1 MRGFF
6 ISRLL
11 QLFVTM
17 FIVSVVVFFIL
28 RLSGDPILVV
38 APDFFS
44 EEQIEQMRKFWGFDR
59 PLGEQYFTFVTKA
72 ITGDFGKSYLAKR
85 PAMELIIER
94 LGYTWILAA
103 AASASIGLTIAI
115 PLGILSALKRNS
127 FAGLNHHFA
136 VVPGHSHAQLL
147 ARPHADYRLFSLIW
161 VMLPALRRPGTKA
174 IIMPAVT
181 LGVGMAARL
190 SRMTRSAMLE
200 VLNQDYV
207 RTAHSKGLMHKTVV
221 MRHALRNALIPI
233 VTVFGLQ
240 LGWLLGGSVVVE
252 SVFSWPGLGR
262 LMIDS
267 ISVRDNTVVQAGLLL
282 FFSLVFYSDQL
293 RRLMFSISCST
304 RESNSNSYDDGYHS
318 CDAQAQHWPNC
329 RHARPPQR
337 APCSLLSILL
347 KSPVGVAGSL
357 IVTVCRAIGFI
368 RTVDFAARSFEPESC
383 ALSLQTTRFC

>member
-6 ISRLL
+6 ISRLV
-11 QLFVTM
+11 QLVVTM
-17 FIVSVVVFFIL
+17 FIVSLVVFFIL

-59 PLGEQYFTFVTKA
+59 PLPEQFVTFLSKA
-72 ITGDFGKSYLAKR
+72 VTGDFGKSYLAKR
-85 PAMELIIER
+85 PAMELVIER
-94 LGYTWILAA
+94 LGYTWMLA
-103 AASASIGLTIAI
+103 AASATIGLTIAI

-127 FAGLNHHFA
+127 LIDLVITSLSSLGTAMPSFWLGLM
-136 VVPGHSHAQLL
+136 LIII
-147 ARPHADYRLFSLIW
+147 FSVYLR
-161 VMLPALRRPGTKA
+161 MLPAFGALEPKA
-174 IIMPAVT
+174 IIMPAAT

-207 RTAHSKGLMHKTVV
+207 RTANSKGLKRNTVV
-221 MRHALRNALIPI
+221 LRHALRNALIPI

-267 ISVRDNTVVQAGLLL
+267 ISVRDNTVVQAGLLW
-282 FFSLVFYSDQL
+282 F
-293 RRLMFSISCST
+293 
-304 RESNSNSYDDGYHS
+304 
-318 CDAQAQHWPNC
+318 
-329 RHARPPQR
+329 
-337 APCSLLSILL
+337 
-347 KSPVGVAGSL
+347 
-357 IVTVCRAIGFI
+357 
-368 RTVDFAARSFEPESC
+368 
-383 ALSLQTTRFC
+383 ALSFILINYVIDVLYIILDPRIKFQ

>member
-6 ISRLL
+6 ISRMA
-11 QLFVTM
+11 QLIVTM

-59 PLGEQYFTFVTKA
+59 PLGEQYLTFIRKA
-72 ITGDFGKSYLAKR
+72 ITGNFGTSYLAKR
-85 PAMELIIER
+85 PAMELVFER
-94 LGYTWILAA
+94 LGYSWLLA
-103 AASASIGLTIAI
+103 AASAAIGLTVAV

-127 FAGLNHHFA
+127 LLDLIITALSSLGTAMPSFWLGLM
-136 VVPGHSHAQLL
+136 LIII
-147 ARPHADYRLFSLIW
+147 FSVHLRI
-161 VMLPALRRPGTKA
+161 LPAFGALEAKA
-174 IIMPAVT
+174 IILPSAT

-207 RTAHSKGLMHKTVV
+207 RTAKSKGLQGKTVIL
-221 MRHALRNALIPI
+221 RHALRNALIPI

-267 ISVRDNTVVQAGLLL
+267 ISVRDNTVVQAGLL
-282 FFSLVFYSDQL
+282 FFALTF
-293 RRLMFSISCST
+293 
-304 RESNSNSYDDGYHS
+304 
-318 CDAQAQHWPNC
+318 
-329 RHARPPQR
+329 
-337 APCSLLSILL
+337 IL
-347 KSPVGVAGSL
+347 
-357 IVTVCRAIGFI
+357 INYAIDVIYIILDPRIKF
-368 RTVDFAARSFEPESC
+368 
-383 ALSLQTTRFC
+383 Q

>member
-1 MRGFF
+1 MRGF
-6 ISRLL
+6 IVSRLV

-17 FIVSVVVFFIL
+17 YIVSIVVFLIL

-59 PLGEQYFTFVTKA
+59 PLGEQYLTFLRKA
-72 ITGDFGKSYLAKR
+72 VTGDFGISYLAKR
-85 PAMELIIER
+85 PAMELVFER
-94 LGYTWILAA
+94 LGYSWMLAA
-103 AASASIGLTIAI
+103 AAAAIGLTVAV

-127 FAGLNHHFA
+127 FLDLLITMMSSLGTAMPSFWLGLMLIIIFSVHLR
-136 VVPGHSHAQLL
+136 LL
-147 ARPHADYRLFSLIW
+147 PVFG
-161 VMLPALRRPGTKA
+161 ALEPKA
-174 IIMPAVT
+174 IIMPSVT

-207 RTAHSKGLMHKTVV
+207 RTARSKGLMQKTVV
-221 MRHALRNALIPI
+221 LRHALRNALIPI

-267 ISVRDNTVVQAGLLL
+267 ISVRDNTVVQAGLIW
-282 FFSLVFYSDQL
+282 F
-293 RRLMFSISCST
+293 
-304 RESNSNSYDDGYHS
+304 
-318 CDAQAQHWPNC
+318 A
-329 RHARPPQR
+329 
-337 APCSLLSILL
+337 LSFILINYAIDVIYILL
-347 KSPVGVAGSL
+347 DP
-357 IVTVCRAIGFI
+357 RI
-368 RTVDFAARSFEPESC
+368 RI
-383 ALSLQTTRFC
+383 Q

>member
-6 ISRLL
+6 ISRLI
-11 QLFVTM
+11 QLVVTM

-44 EEQIEQMRKFWGFDR
+44 EEQINQMRKFWGFDR
-59 PLGEQYFTFVTKA
+59 PLGEQYLTFVSKA

-85 PAMELIIER
+85 PAMELVFER
-94 LGYTWILAA
+94 LGYSWMLA
-103 AASASIGLTIAI
+103 AASAAIGLTIAV
-115 PLGILSALKRNS
+115 PLGILSALRRNS
-127 FAGLNHHFA
+127 FVDLVITSLSSLGTAMPSFWLGLM
-136 VVPGHSHAQLL
+136 LIII
-147 ARPHADYRLFSLIW
+147 FSVHLR
-161 VMLPALRRPGTKA
+161 MLPAFGALEPKA
-174 IIMPAVT
+174 IILPSAT

-207 RTAHSKGLMHKTVV
+207 RTAKSKGLQEKVV
-221 MRHALRNALIPI
+221 ILRHALRNALIPI

-267 ISVRDNTVVQAGLLL
+267 ISVRDNTVVQAGLL
-282 FFSLVFYSDQL
+282 FF
-293 RRLMFSISCST
+293 
-304 RESNSNSYDDGYHS
+304 
-318 CDAQAQHWPNC
+318 
-329 RHARPPQR
+329 
-337 APCSLLSILL
+337 
-347 KSPVGVAGSL
+347 
-357 IVTVCRAIGFI
+357 
-368 RTVDFAARSFEPESC
+368 
-383 ALSLQTTRFC
+383 ALSFILINYAIDVIYIILDPRIKFQ